1 MSVLLRAF
9 LNILSLHLFL
19 QNHRYIKTVSLC
31 WCRLNL
37 PPLRDCSENIL
48 VLVSKYLFWSP
59 DFWTEMIQLAVKTG
73 RFQSP
78 QKQLEMSIALVKN
91 TRFWRVS
98 FKWFS
103 DVTSAAVTQL
113 FQLFRRIC
121 SPVTLQKC
129 FLWTTKLH
137 PTFHQHFWMNWSFK
151 VAQMARVV
159 FSCSG

>member
-1 MSVLLRAF
+1 MYME
-9 LNILSLHLFL
+9 IILHLFL
-19 QNHRYIKTVSLC
+19 QNHRYITTVSLC
-31 WCRLNL
+31 
-37 PPLRDCSENIL
+37 CSFT
-48 VLVSKYLFWSP
+48 LVSVESPTTRWLFGEHPGSGLKYLFWSR

-121 SPVTLQKC
+121 SPGKLQKC
-129 FLWTTKLH
+129 FLWTTKRH
-137 PTFHQHFWMNWSFK
+137 PAFHQHFWMNWSFK
-151 VAQMARVV
+151 VAQMARIV